1 MLVRV
6 SGTLDRAGRSGVQF
20 LHFQRKESPMSRFEC
35 SLLCAGVCLLAFGCA
50 EKPASPGGEGGP
62 GRGSDAEVT
71 EVSKGNDS
79 AVSVSPVAVPVATG
93 DPRGAFLAAQG
104 AMKRRDFGALFDLL
118 SKGAQ
123 EKFHADLKA
132 DAAGSGGVSFV
143 KDVLGFDP
151 AEAARLLPRE
161 AFVKVME
168 GGTAASEKFAAGVG
182 AEGEI
187 VLQWPQ
193 AKVVDVRM
201 GEETE
206 GETATLAVE
215 YENGSKGAVDLVLED
230 GEWKLAEAP

>member
-1 MLVRV
+1 
-6 SGTLDRAGRSGVQF
+6 
-20 LHFQRKESPMSRFEC
+20 MSRFAC
-35 SLLCAGVCLLAFGCA
+35 SLLCAAVCLLAFGCA

-62 GRGSDAEVT
+62 GTGPDTEVT
-71 EVSKGNDS
+71 EDTKGKGS
-79 AVSVSPVAVPVATG
+79 AVSVSPVAAPVAGG

-132 DAAGSGGVSFV
+132 DAAGSAGVPFV
-143 KDVLGFDP
+143 KDVLGFEP
-151 AEAARLLPRE
+151 AEAAKLPPRD

-187 VLQWPQ
+187 VHRMAG
-193 AKVVDVRM
+193 AKIVDVKM

-206 GETATLAVE
+206 DETATLAVE
-215 YENGSKGAVDLVLED
+215 YENGSKGAIDLVLED
-230 GEWKLAEAP
+230 GEWKLVEVP

>member
-1 MLVRV
+1 MRNVSLV
-6 SGTLDRAGRSGVQF
+6 GLA
-20 LHFQRKESPMSRFEC
+20 RFH
-35 SLLCAGVCLLAFGCA
+35 LCAGVCLLALGCA
-50 EKPASPGGEGGP
+50 EKPASPDGEGGP
-62 GRGSDAEVT
+62 GRGSDTGVT
-71 EVSKGNDS
+71 EDTRGKGR
-79 AVSVSPVAVPVATG
+79 AVSVSPAAVAVARG

-123 EKFHADLKA
+123 EKFHADLRA
-132 DAAGSGGVSFV
+132 DAAGSEGVSFV

-151 AEAARLLPRE
+151 TETARLPSRE

-187 VLQWPQ
+187 VPQ
-193 AKVVDVRM
+193 LAGAKIVDVKM

-230 GEWKLAEAP
+230 GEWKLAEVPDGKTEE

>member
-1 MLVRV
+1 M
-6 SGTLDRAGRSGVQF
+6 SG
-20 LHFQRKESPMSRFEC
+20 FER

-50 EKPASPGGEGGP
+50 EKPASPGDEGGP
-62 GRGSDAEVT
+62 GRGSDTEVT
-71 EVSKGNDS
+71 GDTNGKDS
-79 AVSVSPVAVPVATG
+79 AVSVSPVAVPAESG
-93 DPRGAFLAAQG
+93 DPRGAFLAAQN

-118 SKGAQ
+118 SRGAQ

-151 AEAARLLPRE
+151 AEAAKLPPRE

-182 AEGEI
+182 A
-187 VLQWPQ
+187 
-193 AKVVDVRM
+193 
-201 GEETE
+201 E

-230 GEWKLAEAP
+230 GEWKLAKVP